1 MSNDSILNA
10 KDSRLLATM
19 KLIDGSDYEIRSDD
33 PEMIKHFE
41 NPHNYTKEI
50 IAQFEDSY
58 YKKFITPD
66 DKVILDIGAN
76 IGLFSLHVSPWA
88 TNIFCVEPTP
98 SHFEK
103 LYQNL
108 QAIQFID
115 GLWPA
120 CRQAA
125 LAGLTGKV
133 KFHWCGINTTM
144 NSLQPR
150 GDKSFEVEGIT
161 LPDLVESLTLND
173 YVDIDFCKIDI
184 EGSEHEAITA
194 EFIAA
199 VAPRVKKFFMEVHP
213 PDQVTVD
220 KFVPMFEAAGY
231 KVERYVHDS
240 IYAVRQNADS
250 SLPLRKT
257 DL

>member
-1 MSNDSILNA
+1 MTQ
-10 KDSRLLATM
+10 LLATM

-66 DKVILDIGAN
+66 DTVILDIGAN
-76 IGLFSLHVSPWA
+76 VGLFSLHVSPWA
-88 TNIFCVEPTP
+88 NRLYSVEPTP
-98 SHFEK
+98 SHYEK
-103 LYQNL
+103 QTKLL
-108 QAIQFID
+108 WD
-115 GLWPA
+115 GGVYRSILSFGRLPK
-120 CRQAA
+120 A
-125 LAGLTGKV
+125 LAGHTGKT

-150 GDKSFEVEGIT
+150 GDKSFEVECIT
-161 LPDLVESLTLND
+161 LPDLIGQIK
-173 YVDIDFCKIDI
+173 YDIDFCKIDI

-231 KVERYVHDS
+231 TVQRYVHDS
-240 IYAVRQNADS
+240 IYAYRLSEGGTTEESQ
-250 SLPLRKT
+250 PTKK
-257 DL
+257 